1 MQIYRIVFCFRIKK
15 GLEVELVLDQRGY
28 MSGTLSQKAG
38 MRIAVHSP
46 HLHPLVDEF
55 GLDVEPGTASSI
67 AIQLV
72 NFDLKKL
79 MKEKVKISQ
88 HDSRMTSRDSRTR
101 TRPTATKTGT
111 KRAWTS
117 P

>member
-1 MQIYRIVFCFRIKK
+1 M
-15 GLEVELVLDQRGY
+15 LDQRGY

-72 NFDLKKL
+72 NFDLKTN
-79 MKEKVKISQ
+79 EEESNNI
-88 HDSRMTSRDSRTR
+88 
-101 TRPTATKTGT
+101 PT
-111 KRAWTS
+111 
-117 P
+117 

>member
-1 MQIYRIVFCFRIKK
+1 MQIYRIVFRFRIEK

-72 NFDLKKL
+72 KKIRFRL
-79 MKEKVKISQ
+79 EKTNEGEGKNI
-88 HDSRMTSRDSRTR
+88 
-101 TRPTATKTGT
+101 PTMHTW
-111 KRAWTS
+111 AWGGERVPLPPS
-117 P
+117 